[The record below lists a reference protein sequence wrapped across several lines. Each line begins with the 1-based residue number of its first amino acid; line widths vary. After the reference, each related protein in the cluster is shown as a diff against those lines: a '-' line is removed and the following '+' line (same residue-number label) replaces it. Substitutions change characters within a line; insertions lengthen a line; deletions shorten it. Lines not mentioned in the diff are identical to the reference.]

1 MGTGTC
7 KLKCVCVGGSLFL
20 LAQIGGA
27 CCRGSRAVCDADRK
41 SVTAGGARAHRSSAT
56 PQPGLSA
63 STQRDSVAGL
73 WYRSAGGSPAS
84 LPPPPGA
91 SQPAGRWPFLL
102 SSNQC
107 APLTCLLYLSGQVSA
122 GGRAPATRY
131 YAGVEPALRG
141 RARVDG
147 GRLAGEDEVVPGVP
161 ALRSSLSLRM
171 RWEMLTYA
179 RTIIQLQA

>member
-1 MGTGTC
+1 M
-7 KLKCVCVGGSLFL
+7 CVLGGSLFL

-41 SVTAGGARAHRSSAT
+41 SVTAGGARAHRSSPT
-56 PQPGLSA
+56 RSPDSPLRLSG
-63 STQRDSVAGL
+63 TLWPDSGTAL
-73 WYRSAGGSPAS
+73 RSAL
-84 LPPPPGA
+84 LPPCRLLPGTK
-91 SQPAGRWPFLL
+91 QPAGRWPFLL

-107 APLTCLLYLSGQVSA
+107 ALLTCLLYLSGQVSA

-131 YAGVEPALRG
+131 YPDAGVEPALRE
-141 RARVDG
+141 RVDG

-161 ALRSSLSLRM
+161 ALRSPLSLRM
-171 RWEMLTYA
+171 RWEMLTCA